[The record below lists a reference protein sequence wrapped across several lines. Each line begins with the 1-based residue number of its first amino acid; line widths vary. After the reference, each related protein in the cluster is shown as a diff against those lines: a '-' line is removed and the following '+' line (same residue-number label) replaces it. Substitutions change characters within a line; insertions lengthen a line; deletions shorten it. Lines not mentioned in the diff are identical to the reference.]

1 MSVLDVLSEQKL
13 RFRPF
18 QLKAREYKRDKLHIS
33 TRSQLTSRAQTRAQ
47 KKVMRIMKKM
57 ILSGMKTINALL
69 CETGNIHSLEGVVNR
84 LRSSRQQM

>member
-33 TRSQLTSRAQTRAQ
+33 TRSQITY
-47 KKVMRIMKKM
+47 KHNF
-57 ILSGMKTINALL
+57 SGLNKSPKESDAENEKDDFKQNENDKCTLVR
-69 CETGNIHSLEGVVNR
+69 G
-84 LRSSRQQM
+84 RQHT